1 MEALKYSYN
10 IVVSGKEENLKKLWM
25 AFNNMDYYKRKYKN
39 GFNCLNGFNYFF
51 GLRNSWFS
59 LIWLYWVENASS
71 EENRGIAI
79 SIFNDHLRDK
89 KFHKVYFK
97 KMGGIYP
104 YNPIF
109 CYKES
114 DNCSIIKVNIYEEN
128 KEYCLH
134 KIREIL
140 KLFGLSMYIQQYKN
154 EGHMDI

>member
-1 MEALKYSYN
+1 MESLKFSYN
-10 IVVSGKEENLKKLWM
+10 IIVYGKEENIKRLWM
-25 AFNNMDYYKRKYKN
+25 AFNNMDYYKRKYRN
-39 GFNCLNGFNYFF
+39 EFDYFF

-59 LIWLYWVENASS
+59 LIWLYWVDNASNLDYRETAVS
-71 EENRGIAI
+71 V
-79 SIFNDHLRDK
+79 FNKHLRDK
-89 KFHKVYFK
+89 KFHRIYFS

-154 EGHMDI
+154 EGQMDI